1 MDFRKILTLL
11 RERGMDAELG
21 TLNNGLP
28 QISVRISGITFFAV
42 PDHFPGYQKAESDF
56 ICLRT
61 YLRMDTVDVH
71 RKEQL
76 DAAFNRISSNIR
88 LVKIYSVENEGALYA
103 FFEIQALTT
112 PEAFVETLPRYGA
125 EAIKAIQEVGSFVNS
140 HPSFARSE

>member
-71 RKEQL
+71 RKEQSPATS
-76 DAAFNRISSNIR
+76 DWSKYTASRMKVRF
-88 LVKIYSVENEGALYA
+88 
-103 FFEIQALTT
+103 T
-112 PEAFVETLPRYGA
+112 PFLKYR
-125 EAIKAIQEVGSFVNS
+125 
-140 HPSFARSE
+140 R